1 MNYIFF
7 FLNVYSI
14 NSVRGVHGQAR
25 FLVKLAHNP
34 AKLGR
39 ACRRRYRRRY
49 RRRASHHHA
58 SHHRA
63 SHHKLLAL
71 AAAHYTLRNA

>member
-25 FLVKLAHNP
+25 FLVKLVHGP

-39 ACRRRYRRRY
+39 ACRRQYRRRLLN
-49 RRRASHHHA
+49 RSASHR
-58 SHHRA
+58 RA
-63 SHHKLLAL
+63 SHHKLLGP